1 MHMKSTLAAVV
12 AAAVM
17 MFAVPQAAS
26 ALPEVSGAKQLNTS
40 SVEKTGY
47 RGYRRGYYRR
57 HGYYGRRHY
66 RRRPGFGIYLG
77 F

>member
-1 MHMKSTLAAVV
+1 MRTKSTLATVV
-12 AAAVM
+12 AAAAI
-17 MFAVPQAAS
+17 MFALPQAAS
-26 ALPEVSGAKQLNTS
+26 ALPQISGAKQLNTS

-47 RGYRRGYYRR
+47 GGYRRGYYRR
-57 HGYYGRRHY
+57 HGYYGHRHY